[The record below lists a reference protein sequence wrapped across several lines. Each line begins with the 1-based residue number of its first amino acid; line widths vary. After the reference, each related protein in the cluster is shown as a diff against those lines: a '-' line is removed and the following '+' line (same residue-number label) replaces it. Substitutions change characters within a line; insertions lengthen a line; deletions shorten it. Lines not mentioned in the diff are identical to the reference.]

1 MNNNMTTKKLLDTN
15 RNTDEKIS
23 SVNYGDIY
31 RQNMTSLFPLLFTEK
46 IVFIGE
52 YQGNYRWKS
61 RNKEKLD
68 RYSLVISVEKYDVSI
83 L

>member
-15 RNTDEKIS
+15 RNTDGKIS

-31 RQNMTSLFPLLFTEK
+31 QQNMMSLFPLLFTEK

-52 YQGNYRWKS
+52 YRGNYR
-61 RNKEKLD
+61 
-68 RYSLVISVEKYDVSI
+68 
-83 L
+83 

>member
-52 YQGNYRWKS
+52 YQGNYR
-61 RNKEKLD
+61 
-68 RYSLVISVEKYDVSI
+68 
-83 L
+83 